1 MITGRHPY
9 EDFVH
14 RVQKPARYLGGE
26 FGARTKDWSAVD
38 ARVCLAFPDVYDI
51 GMSHLGFKILYK
63 ILNDEPRTLAE
74 RAYALR
80 RAAVMPADLVDAV
93 VSGKSLV
100 GGRHTVLARIV
111 EFAEQH
117 RHDEGAVKAF
127 ARLELN
133 RMERGIPYLDVIYA
147 AAPLIGLTGTVT
159 GLLQVFSQ
167 ISPDTG
173 LPDPVAFTKGV
184 ALALSATVIG
194 LTIAIPSLVGS
205 GYLQRKIE
213 NYAAQLDVLLERI
226 LQRARPQ

>member
-1 MITGRHPY
+1 MFFAMIEVFKGAGI
-9 EDFVH
+9 FI
-14 RVQKPARYLGGE
+14 YLLGICSA
-26 FGARTKDWSAVD
+26 GAVFII
-38 ARVCLAFPDVYDI
+38 C
-51 GMSHLGFKILYK
+51 
-63 ILNDEPRTLAE
+63 E

-80 RAAVMPADLVDAV
+80 KAAVMPEDLVDAV
-93 VSGKSLV
+93 VAGKPLV

-117 RHDEGAVKAF
+117 KNDAGAVKAF
-127 ARLELN
+127 ARLEIN
-133 RMERGIPYLDVIYA
+133 RMERGVPYLDVIYA

-159 GLLQVFSQ
+159 GLLEVFSQ

-173 LPDPVAFTKGV
+173 LPDPVKFTSGV
-184 ALALSATVIG
+184 ALALSATVLG

-226 LQRARPQ
+226 LQRTR

>member
-1 MITGRHPY
+1 MFFAVLDVI
-9 EDFVH
+9 
-14 RVQKPARYLGGE
+14 K
-26 FGARTKDWSAVD
+26 GAGVLIWPLLICSAAAVFII
-38 ARVCLAFPDVYDI
+38 C
-51 GMSHLGFKILYK
+51 
-63 ILNDEPRTLAE
+63 E
-74 RAYALR
+74 RAFALR
-80 RAAVMPADLVDAV
+80 RAAIMPADLVDAV
-93 VSGKSLV
+93 IAGRPLMGGK
-100 GGRHTVLARIV
+100 HTVLARIV

-117 RHDEGAVKAF
+117 KNDAGAVKAF
-127 ARLELN
+127 ARLEIN

-194 LTIAIPSLVGS
+194 LSIAIPSLVGS

-226 LQRARPQ
+226 LTRTR

>member
-1 MITGRHPY
+1 MFFAMI
-9 EDFVH
+9 EVL
-14 RVQKPARYLGGE
+14 K
-26 FGARTKDWSAVD
+26 GAGVLIYPLAVCSAAAVFI
-38 ARVCLAFPDVYDI
+38 VC
-51 GMSHLGFKILYK
+51 
-63 ILNDEPRTLAE
+63 E

-117 RHDEGAVKAF
+117 RHDEGVVKAF

>member
-1 MITGRHPY
+1 MIFATIEVFKGAG
-9 EDFVH
+9 
-14 RVQKPARYLGGE
+14 VQIYPLAVCS
-26 FGARTKDWSAVD
+26 GAAVFII
-38 ARVCLAFPDVYDI
+38 C
-51 GMSHLGFKILYK
+51 
-63 ILNDEPRTLAE
+63 E
-74 RAYALR
+74 RAFALR
-80 RAAVMPADLVDAV
+80 RAAIMPQDLVDAV
-93 VSGKSLV
+93 IAGRPLMGGK
-100 GGRHTVLARIV
+100 HTVLARIV

-117 RHDEGAVKAF
+117 KNDEGAVKAF
-127 ARLELN
+127 ARLEVN

-194 LTIAIPSLVGS
+194 LCIAIPSLVGS
-205 GYLQRKIE
+205 GWLQRKVE

-226 LQRARPQ
+226 LTRTR

>member
-1 MITGRHPY
+1 MFFAMI
-9 EDFVH
+9 EVL
-14 RVQKPARYLGGE
+14 K
-26 FGARTKDWSAVD
+26 GAGVLIYPLAVCSAAAVFI
-38 ARVCLAFPDVYDI
+38 VC
-51 GMSHLGFKILYK
+51 
-63 ILNDEPRTLAE
+63 E

-93 VSGKSLV
+93 VSGKPLV

-147 AAPLIGLTGTVT
+147 AAPLIGLTDTVT

-226 LQRARPQ
+226 LQRSRSQ